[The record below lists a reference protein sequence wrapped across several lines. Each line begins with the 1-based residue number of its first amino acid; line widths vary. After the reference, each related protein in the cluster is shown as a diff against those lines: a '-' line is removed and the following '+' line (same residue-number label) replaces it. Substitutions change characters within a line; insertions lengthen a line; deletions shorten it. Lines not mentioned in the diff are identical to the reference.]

1 MSYILKKIEKK
12 IYINNLILFLLKKIY
27 IFQNIIFFNFSL
39 NLKFKNFF
47 KKFLLESGL
56 IKKFNNK

>member
-1 MSYILKKIEKK
+1 MNYILKKIEKK
-12 IYINNLILFLLKKIY
+12 IYINNLLLLLLKKIY

-39 NLKFKNFF
+39 NFKFKNFI

-56 IKKFNNK
+56 IKKYK